1 MTDFWDVTI
10 LSSNVNIC
18 ARILPIFDTQNE
30 VNFYKYGKDMSVN
43 IKPL

>member
-10 LSSNVNIC
+10 LSNNVNVC

-30 VNFYKYGKDMSVN
+30 VNFYKYRKDMSMN
-43 IKPL
+43 IKAL

>member
-10 LSSNVNIC
+10 LSSNANVC

-43 IKPL
+43 IKAL